1 MCRREGAVGEMGADA
16 LEVARV
22 DELRVAGEEVA
33 DGVVAVHRASVAL
46 PAVAARR
53 ALATQW
59 DARQGR
65 RAAVERL
72 AGGGGGVVTCSVAH
86 SAHAT

>member
-1 MCRREGAVGEMGADA
+1 MCRREGAVGEVGADA

-59 DARQGR
+59 DARQAWRAVGR
-65 RAAVERL
+65 L
-72 AGGGGGVVTCSVAH
+72 SGGGGGVVTCSVAH
-86 SAHAT
+86 CAQAT